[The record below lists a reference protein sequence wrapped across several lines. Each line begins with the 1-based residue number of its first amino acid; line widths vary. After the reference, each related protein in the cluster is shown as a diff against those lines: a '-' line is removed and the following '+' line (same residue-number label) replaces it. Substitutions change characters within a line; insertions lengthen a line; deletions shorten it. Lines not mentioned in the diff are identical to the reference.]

1 LACPLMIIGM
11 IFMMRGGN
19 GHQHDNDSADH
30 HDHNTPAEWPSPVGT
45 NAPAPPEVT
54 RLS

>member
-1 LACPLMIIGM
+1 MIIGM

-30 HDHNTPAEWPSPVGT
+30 RDHNTPAEWPSPVGT
-45 NAPAPPEVT
+45 NAPAPPKVT